1 MSLAKISKI
10 SLWMIVPLG
19 IVGSLLHFS
28 YEWSGRNPIVAIF
41 SAVNESY
48 WEHIKIAFW
57 PVLILQLV
65 LFIAGGFRIRSY
77 FSAMAVS
84 LYLIPITMIS
94 VVFIYKNFT
103 GENLLAL
110 DIVAFFLTIT
120 IAQYV
125 STQILKNLEPSTLLI
140 ILSLIF
146 VALIISAFALFSHFP
161 PAEPD
166 IFIDP
171 TTGRYGIN

>member
-1 MSLAKISKI
+1 MTLAKISKI
-10 SLWMIVPLG
+10 SLWMIIPLG
-19 IVGSLLHFS
+19 LVGSLLHFS
-28 YEWSGRNPIVAIF
+28 YEWSGKHPIVAIF

-57 PVLILQLV
+57 PVLVLQLV
-65 LFIAGGFRIRSY
+65 LYISGGFRIRSY

-125 STQILKNLEPSTLLI
+125 FAQILKNFRPSTPAI

-146 VALIISAFALFSHFP
+146 VVLIITAFALFSHFP